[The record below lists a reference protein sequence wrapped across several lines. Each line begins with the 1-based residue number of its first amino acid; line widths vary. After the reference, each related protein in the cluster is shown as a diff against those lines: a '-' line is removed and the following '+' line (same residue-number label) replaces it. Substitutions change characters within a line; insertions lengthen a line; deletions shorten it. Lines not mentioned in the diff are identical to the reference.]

1 MVKKVLLFLSMM
13 WLVIG
18 VMAYDIMNNVLTED
32 GDMIAPSISNEL
44 RNETSLTIV
53 CHLPDSCW
61 YVLNSKGRRL
71 DVEIT
76 PEMAFALTC
85 PYGLEEMDGLFH
97 RVEKTVPA

>member
-44 RNETSLTIV
+44 RNERCLTIV
-53 CHLPDSCW
+53 CHLPDS
-61 YVLNSKGRRL
+61 
-71 DVEIT
+71 
-76 PEMAFALTC
+76 
-85 PYGLEEMDGLFH
+85 
-97 RVEKTVPA
+97 